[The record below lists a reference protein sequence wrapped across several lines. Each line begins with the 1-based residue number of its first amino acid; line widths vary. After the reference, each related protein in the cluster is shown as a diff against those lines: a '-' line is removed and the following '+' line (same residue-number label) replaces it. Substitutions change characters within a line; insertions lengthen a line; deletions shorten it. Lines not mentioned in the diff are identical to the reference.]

1 MATKD
6 ANQAPYIRL
15 IELLKLEKQ
24 DIFMIILLTVGSGL
38 LAFAIPLA
46 VQSLVNL
53 VTMGGVVQ
61 PLVVV
66 SLILFILLCLSG
78 ALYLLE
84 YYVVELIQRRIFVRA
99 SLQSASDA
107 QQMSV
112 TVTDSQNPLE
122 LMNRFFDVSTLQKAS
137 YQLLTKGLA
146 AALTAILGSLVLMFY
161 SFYFALVSLFLL
173 LMAWVIVVVLGRVAT
188 HSAIEESYAKY
199 NIAAWLESIAYNL
212 NIFKFGSGQDLALA
226 QADHLASDYLVRRRR
241 HFGTLF
247 RQNLLAIIVYAIA
260 GSLMLGLGGWL
271 VMQGQ
276 INLGQFVAAELII
289 FGVLG
294 AFLSFVSKL
303 EYLYDMVAAMDKLA
317 AIHEVSKERQSGHA
331 ISMESAPEL
340 ACKDIS
346 YAFSSQHSVV
356 EHVTF
361 TVKPGASVSIL
372 AETGVDRAILADVLV
387 GLRSPTSGHVQVNGL
402 DLRQLD
408 LGTYREKVAYIN
420 HLEILEG
427 SILENLRFGNSSD
440 LSEIQA
446 VLQSLGL
453 SRRIEQL
460 IEGLSTPLVPRGLP
474 LTRTEQRLLMIA
486 RAVLSKPRL
495 VVIDAILDEVDSS
508 ALKLASKTL
517 QPTEQ
522 PWTLIVLTQS
532 KEVAGHFGT
541 VVKLD
546 KLNGV
551 QP

>member
-1 MATKD
+1 
-6 ANQAPYIRL
+6 
-15 IELLKLEKQ
+15 
-24 DIFMIILLTVGSGL
+24 
-38 LAFAIPLA
+38 
-46 VQSLVNL
+46 
-53 VTMGGVVQ
+53 
-61 PLVVV
+61 
-66 SLILFILLCLSG
+66 
-78 ALYLLE
+78 
-84 YYVVELIQRRIFVRA
+84 
-99 SLQSASDA
+99 
-107 QQMSV
+107 
-112 TVTDSQNPLE
+112 
-122 LMNRFFDVSTLQKAS
+122 
-137 YQLLTKGLA
+137 
-146 AALTAILGSLVLMFY
+146 
-161 SFYFALVSLFLL
+161 
-173 LMAWVIVVVLGRVAT
+173 MAWVIVSILGRMAI
-188 HSAIEESYAKY
+188 HSAIHESYAKY
-199 NIAAWLESIAYNL
+199 NLAAWLESIAYNL
-212 NIFKFGSGQDLALA
+212 NIFKFGSGQDFALTR
-226 QADHLASDYLVRRRR
+226 ADNLASDYLVRRRR

-247 RQNLLAIIVYAIA
+247 RQNLLAVIVYAVA

-294 AFLSFVSKL
+294 AFLNFVSKL

-317 AIHEVSKERQSGHA
+317 AIHEVSKERQGGHA
-331 ISMESAPEL
+331 ISLEAAPEL
-340 ACKDIS
+340 VCNNIS
-346 YAFSSQHSVV
+346 YAFSNQHSVI

-361 TVKPGASVSIL
+361 TVEPGSSVSIL
-372 AETGVDRAILADVLV
+372 ADTGMDRAVLADVLV
-387 GLRSPTSGHVQVNGL
+387 GLRNPTSGHVQVNGL

-408 LGTYREKVAYIN
+408 LGAYREKVAYIN

-440 LSEIQA
+440 LPEIQA

-453 SRRIEQL
+453 SKRIEQL
-460 IEGLSTPLVPRGLP
+460 TEGLSTPLVPRGLP

-495 VVIDAILDEVDSS
+495 IVIDAVLDEVDTS

-517 QPTEQ
+517 QAVEQ

-532 KEVAGHFGT
+532 AEVAGNFGR